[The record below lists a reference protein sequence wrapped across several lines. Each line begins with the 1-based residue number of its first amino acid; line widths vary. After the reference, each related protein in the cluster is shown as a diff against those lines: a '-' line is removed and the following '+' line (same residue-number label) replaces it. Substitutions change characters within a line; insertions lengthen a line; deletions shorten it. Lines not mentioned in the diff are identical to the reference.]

1 MVAESYLDA
10 FEHAQ
15 RSVVSFLR
23 AFEETQQSILFT
35 DIGAAVT
42 ALRVNSG
49 NSLTNAAAA
58 LDSAAPPKSNQDLH
72 RNIRQLVEELKS
84 VQETVLDGGH
94 WPEFATTFM
103 SSRSRYCQSLEILYR
118 WRSDLPIVEPYFR
131 LGDPHDVMSREPHT
145 NSYTSE
151 VGILHREKSAAHN
164 HYSLYVPEYYDE
176 SKAWP
181 LVVCLHGGYGRGD
194 EYLWTWLRSAR
205 SRGYIVLSPNSRAQT
220 WSIMQP
226 PLDVGSITA
235 MMDEVCATYRV
246 DKSRVYLSGLSDGGT
261 FSYLLGLEHHERFAA
276 IVPIAGVL
284 SPTAGSMLRE
294 GRGKDLPFH
303 VVHGALDSIFP
314 VQSARS
320 TNELLNSLGY
330 NLTYTELP
338 QWGHALTYA
347 INEQTVLPWFEQL

>member
-1 MVAESYLDA
+1 VVETAYLNAVED
-10 FEHAQ
+10 AQ
-15 RSVVSFLR
+15 RSIVRFLR
-23 AFEETQQSILFT
+23 AFEETQQTILFA

-49 NSLTNAAAA
+49 NSLSNAAAA
-58 LDSAAPPKSNQDLH
+58 LDSVAPLENEQDLH
-72 RNIRQLVEELKS
+72 REIRQIVDQLRS
-84 VQETVLDGGH
+84 VQETVLGGGD
-94 WPEFATTFM
+94 WPEFATAFM
-103 SSRSRYCQSLEILYR
+103 ASRSRYCQALEILYR
-118 WRSDLPIVEPYFR
+118 WRTDLPIIEPYFR
-131 LGDPHDVMSREPHT
+131 LGDPDDLMSRLPDT
-145 NSYTSE
+145 DSNATE
-151 VGILHREKSAAHN
+151 VGILHRAKSAAHN

-176 SKAWP
+176 SKKWP

-205 SRGYIVLSPNSRAQT
+205 SRGYIVLSPNSHAQT

-226 PLDVGSITA
+226 ALDVGSITA
-235 MMDEVCATYRV
+235 MMDEVCATYTI
-246 DKSRVYLSGLSDGGT
+246 DKSRIYLSGLSDGGT

-276 IVPIAGVL
+276 IAPIAGVL
-284 SPTAGSMLRE
+284 SPTAGSMLRK